1 MPTSRHGLGL
11 SALGGR
17 LFAVGGC
24 SEDPQRD
31 LPTVEVFDPLV

>member
-11 SALGGR
+11 GALGGR
-17 LFAVGGC
+17 LFAGGLQR
-24 SEDPQRD
+24 DPQRD